1 VGFFKSISNAIS
13 NSIKTITNPSQ
24 MLSMREDVMRP
35 GGSLTLDDLFR
46 RVDPVLDTLDP
57 IHNVVQEKTTGQ
69 STTAGQSPYFQKIAP
84 MIVDAFFPGVGTMA
98 AGVSN
103 ISDGNTT
110 TGVLQVAG
118 GSYAQFGSNNSS
130 AWVKG
135 AGTALKVG
143 STAYAIYDKN
153 DQLRG
158 YYGGEVPNMVSQTQ
172 QATPIYAS
180 ANFGTGYGRLT
191 AAEGPGVAQAAELA
205 AAKAISDGQNKTLL
219 MLAALAGAA
228 YLFTRG

>member
-1 VGFFKSISNAIS
+1 MGFFKSISNAIS
-13 NSIKTITNPSQ
+13 NSIKTITNPSK
-24 MLSMREDVMRP
+24 MLSMREDVLRP

-69 STTAGQSPYFQKIAP
+69 STTEGQSPYFQKIAP

-103 ISDGNTT
+103 ISDGKTT

-118 GSYAQFGSNNSS
+118 GSYAQFGTNNSS
-130 AWVKG
+130 WWVKG
-135 AGTALKVG
+135 GALAVKAGG
-143 STAYAIYDKN
+143 TAYAIYN
-153 DQLRG
+153 SQDQLMG

-172 QATPIYAS
+172 QASPMYAS

-191 AAEGPGVAQAAELA
+191 AAEGPGISQAANLA
-205 AAKAISDGQNKTLL
+205 AAQAIADGQNRTLL
-219 MLAALAGAA
+219 LLAALAGAG
-228 YLFTRG
+228 YLLSRG